1 MPSPLGTALRRILST
16 GISFSVVVGF
26 TVEPCDC
33 STLCHK
39 LPAVCQYEVGM
50 IDRCHFN
57 ITSYSD
63 MVRSRRTGWRMSVLP
78 PDDKI
83 HAHSLH
89 HVILK
94 TPLQVPYYVNWL
106 LPGSLTEGLG
116 SQSRQVNCNYFHSNV
131 NRSGAIKI
139 LTVKVVLNLL
149 LSLFESAYWRRQ
161 ASLENWSDRNETIN
175 TITVEVAPLIW
186 DY

>member
-33 STLCHK
+33 STLYHK

-63 MVRSRRTGWRMSVLP
+63 MVRSRRTGWRVSVLP

-83 HAHSLH
+83 HAHTLH
-89 HVILK
+89 HVNYSENVTIS
-94 TPLQVPYYVNWL
+94 PLLRKLASTRKSNW
-106 LPGSLTEGLG
+106 GV
-116 SQSRQVNCNYFHSNV
+116 RF
-131 NRSGAIKI
+131 
-139 LTVKVVLNLL
+139 
-149 LSLFESAYWRRQ
+149 
-161 ASLENWSDRNETIN
+161 
-175 TITVEVAPLIW
+175 TVETSELQLFSFKCKQVW
-186 DY
+186 SN